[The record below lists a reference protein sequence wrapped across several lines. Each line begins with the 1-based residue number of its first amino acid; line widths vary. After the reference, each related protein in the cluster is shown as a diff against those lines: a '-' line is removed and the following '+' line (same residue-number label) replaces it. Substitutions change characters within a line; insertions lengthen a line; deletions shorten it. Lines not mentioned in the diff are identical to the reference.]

1 MPRGYTE
8 DAVTDRLRKLC
19 KEYVK
24 EIEHRDAMLE
34 VARRR
39 VRTLEA
45 ELSELRGFERA
56 MAKGLPPAEQNFVG
70 TDKACYLSNEALAI
84 AAREF
89 LTTVRRGAGFR
100 AQSSG

>member
-1 MPRGYTE
+1 
-8 DAVTDRLRKLC
+8 VTDRLRKLC

-56 MAKGLPPAEQNFVG
+56 MAKRLTQVPITQNFVG